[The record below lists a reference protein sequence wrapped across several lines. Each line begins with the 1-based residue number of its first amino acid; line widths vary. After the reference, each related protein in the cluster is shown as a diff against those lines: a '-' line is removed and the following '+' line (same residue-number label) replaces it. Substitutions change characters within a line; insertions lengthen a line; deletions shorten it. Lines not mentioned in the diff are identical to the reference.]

1 MSSTSRNDRDG
12 GSDERAHE
20 AADPSAR
27 ERNED
32 FTDGVQD
39 DQRGVGGNDEQRA
52 GLQNRQAAQNHDL
65 NDRYDPSNGK
75 TRDQLRRNDKRGRM
89 GG

>member
-1 MSSTSRNDRDG
+1 MSNASQNDRDQQS
-12 GSDERAHE
+12 GSSAGDPV
-20 AADPSAR
+20 DPSQR
-27 ERNED
+27 NKNED

-39 DQRGVGGNDEQRA
+39 DQRGVGGNAEQRA
-52 GLQNRQAAQNHDL
+52 GLQSRQAQQNHDQ

-75 TRDQLRRNDKRGRM
+75 TRDQLRRNDKQGQM